1 MLQVDPSSGS
11 RVWSLSLT
19 QETPWQIGFDTVIAA
34 ELWSSSSSTAA
45 GAQLVGRSQLQ
56 ESGTHKQWLRSPFA
70 ATSGTHSFG
79 IAAADSAGNVDPSPA
94 VWTWTVP
101 RLAAT
106 VLNSAPQQVAFDSSA
121 HFRFSCALPD
131 DVKDSPCVYSYS
143 LDDGEW
149 LQVVATA
156 AATTATAAPSSAN
169 SSSSSA
175 STNSTAGPRAL
186 ADEAAVLLP
195 PTALTTTTTAAGS
208 KAKELHSSSLQ
219 LHNLTDGV
227 HTLRLC
233 ACSSTAPCGDA
244 PLVTSHTWSVDTSLP
259 RVSILAFPNTLMPS
273 RFKFASSKGSSSR
286 YLCNVDSEG
295 WSPCSTEPSFRLGDG
310 SHTLDVLAVDPA
322 GRRAVV
328 PAHYGW
334 AVSTLDTV
342 VQYCPL
348 SVVRGSTV
356 SFTVQSLYNAKACVA
371 GNMECTVVY
380 SLTKVSH
387 LQEGFCN
394 SSNST
399 GTTAGGSGSGGNSS
413 SSGSSSAAPTTSP
426 RSDPF
431 AAVSCTEELAGAAA
445 YNCTQSWLP
454 VVYAETNSSD
464 DGSRICTLTER
475 VEGVMMTE
483 QSLMTFSKLRPAHY
497 QFSAQ
502 TRDRY
507 GNVDS
512 SAAACSW
519 TVQYGRDRSNSSSS
533 GYGVLANSSQVL
545 LELVRYPPA
554 IVTAHATATLLFEFS
569 LAGTA
574 EAVAAAQLEYFLEGP
589 SSKQKWLPVPRV
601 PAARW
606 QQIVEA
612 NALLG
617 NDSSTSVAARSSD
630 TTTAA
635 AAAADSSGM
644 VWGLELQGTGD
655 AFYTLQARDARS
667 EAAVSASWT
676 IDTHRPTLTVTS
688 QPQSPSHSATAVFQ
702 FQCSEPNCRA
712 EYRLIS
718 AAADAATSDS
728 ATSNAA
734 ASGTSDGTTAAGTD
748 SSSEQPWST
757 LLSEQTLST
766 DTSDDYAKSTF
777 TLVLSSLA
785 EGNHTVALRVYDLSN
800 ISGPT
805 VAVTWLIDLTK
816 PETYVVTY
824 PDAVQSSTAARFSF
838 ACKLADAEPSVGCEY
853 EYQLLSSGN
862 AVPDSATA
870 ATAGD
875 GSTSSGF
882 ALVGAERDDET
893 WYPTRNPVVLHY
905 MEEGEHDHYNTWI

>member
-1 MLQVDPSSGS
+1 
-11 RVWSLSLT
+11 VWSLSLT

-34 ELWSSSSSTAA
+34 ELWSSSSSTKA

-101 RLAAT
+101 KLAAT

-131 DVKDSPCVYSYS
+131 DVQDAPCVYSYS
-143 LDDGEW
+143 LDGGEW
-149 LQVVATA
+149 LPVVATA
-156 AATTATAAPSSAN
+156 AAAAGAHSN
-169 SSSSSA
+169 SSSSA
-175 STNSTAGPRAL
+175 TNSSTGPRVL
-186 ADEAAVLLP
+186 AANKAAVLLP
-195 PTALTTTTTAAGS
+195 PAALTTTTTTS
-208 KAKELHSSSLQ
+208 TKAHELSSSSLQ
-219 LHNLTDGV
+219 LHNLTDGE
-227 HTLRLC
+227 HTLQLC
-233 ACSSTAPCGDA
+233 ACTSTAPCGDA
-244 PLVTSHTWSVDTSLP
+244 PLVTSYTWSVDTSLP

-273 RFKFASSKGSSSR
+273 RFKFASSKGSSSSR

-295 WSPCSTEPSFRLGDG
+295 WSPCSAEPSFKLGDG
-310 SHTLDVLAVDPA
+310 VHTLDVLAVDPA

-328 PAHYGW
+328 PAHHDW

-356 SFTVQSLYNAKACVA
+356 SFTVQSLYNARACIA

-387 LQEGFCN
+387 LQEESCN
-394 SSNST
+394 SSGAST
-399 GTTAGGSGSGGNSS
+399 ATPTTAGGSGSNNSGGSS
-413 SSGSSSAAPTTSP
+413 SSSSAPTASP

-431 AAVSCTEELAGAAA
+431 TNVSCTEELAGAAP
-445 YNCTQSWLP
+445 YNCTQNWLP
-454 VVYAETNSSD
+454 AVYAETHSSD
-464 DGSRICTLTER
+464 DGSGICTLTER

-483 QSLMTFSKLRPAHY
+483 QSLMTFIKLRPGHY

-519 TVQYGRDRSNSSSS
+519 AVQYGRDHSSSSGSSS

-574 EAVAAAQLEYFLEGP
+574 EAVAAAKLEYFLEGP
-589 SSKQKWLPVPRV
+589 SSEQKWLPVPRV
-601 PAARW
+601 TGAHW
-606 QQIVEA
+606 QQLVDA

-617 NDSSTSVAARSSD
+617 NDSSTSVAANSTD
-630 TTTAA
+630 A
-635 AAAADSSGM
+635 AAAADTSSM

-655 AFYTLQARDARS
+655 AFYTLQARDATS
-667 EAAVSASWT
+667 EVAVSASWT

-688 QPQSPSHSATAVFQ
+688 QPQSPSHSATALFQ
-702 FQCSEPNCRA
+702 FACSEPNCRA
-712 EYRLIS
+712 EYRLLS
-718 AAADAATSDS
+718 AAAVFTAATST
-728 ATSNAA
+728 ATDGAGA
-734 ASGTSDGTTAAGTD
+734 GTAAAGTD
-748 SSSEQPWST
+748 GSSDQPWST
-757 LLSEQTLST
+757 LLSEQAQSA
-766 DTSDDYAKSTF
+766 DTSDDYAQSTF
-777 TLVLSSLA
+777 TLVLGSLA
-785 EGNHTVALRVYDLSN
+785 EGNHTVALRVYDLSDM
-800 ISGPT
+800 SGPT
-805 VAVTWLIDLTK
+805 VTVTWLIDLSK

-838 ACKLADAEPSVGCEY
+838 ACKLADAEPSIPCEY
-853 EYQLLSSGN
+853 EYQLLSSGS
-862 AVPDSATA
+862 AVPGSAST
-870 ATAGD
+870 TAGD
-875 GSTSSGF
+875 GSSSSGY

-905 MEEGEHDHYNTWI
+905 MEEGIYYCYTTSYTSSCR